1 MSSCTNKHVDSV
13 EDKGVEYVDVL
24 RDILDTQD
32 KWVKVHAA
40 EFLIWQQ
47 QDSAYVREVFLKEA
61 KLYDTVPQYRVGI
74 WRVLAQAATDQEE
87 RKQYIEK
94 IHNAYQ
100 QGPDQLHAL
109 ETLAKLKEPIGL
121 DHSSLDTM
129 LLKNKEINS
138 TVIYGLWNQFYNPQV
153 PRVVLFN
160 RLLSI
165 LKDEQEQ
172 DVHKILVSYVFRFLA
187 LSPSEEEQLLAI
199 NYQAFPEPVQLQF
212 LATLLS
218 NVDLDANQY
227 ATAKLNLL
235 KLESIANYYPTAIL
249 ALSHKQHA
257 ENAELIATYYK
268 MIADSS
274 RADYQVDHLATA
286 AYAYLNFLQ

>member
-24 RDILDTQD
+24 RHILDTQD

-47 QDSAYVREVFLKEA
+47 QDSAYVREVFLKEE

-74 WRVLAQAATDQEE
+74 WRVLAQAASAQEE

-94 IHNAYQ
+94 IHNAYL

-109 ETLAKLKEPIGL
+109 ETLAKLKEPIRV
-121 DHSSLDTM
+121 DHSRLDTM
-129 LLKNKEINS
+129 LLKNKEVNS

-153 PRVVLFN
+153 PRGYLFN

-187 LSPSEEEQLLAI
+187 LSPSEEEQLLVL
-199 NYQAFPEPVQLQF
+199 NYQAFSEPVQLQF
-212 LATLLS
+212 LTTLLS
-218 NVDLDANQY
+218 HVDLDANQY
-227 ATAKLNLL
+227 ATAKSNLL